1 MMIELTISD
10 LERSGDLDMLI
21 DETGNMNFGWKRW
34 KKEENVD
41 DK

>member
-21 DETGNMNFGWKRW
+21 DQTNNMNFG
-34 KKEENVD
+34 
-41 DK
+41 